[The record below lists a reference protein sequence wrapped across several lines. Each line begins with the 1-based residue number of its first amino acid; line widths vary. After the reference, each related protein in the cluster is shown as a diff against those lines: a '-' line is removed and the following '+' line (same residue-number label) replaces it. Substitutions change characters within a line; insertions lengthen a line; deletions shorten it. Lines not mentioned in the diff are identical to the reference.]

1 MKLRILLFPLIAM
14 SLSPL
19 RGQDE
24 LDMILE
30 EVNREVEAT
39 IPRAGSIEELSRKAE
54 PVTKG
59 SAILDEPEPDLDPDP
74 DLEPATKFKSPKAG
88 EKSQVNETITLPDE
102 TGKVTKMKKS
112 DELPAGIEETRIY
125 TMRNIKLRK
134 SGNADWEDV
143 RIPVPV
149 YYRTRSIAWG
159 QEQLREAFAL
169 RQRIAGYLA
178 KLALLKK
185 EGNML
190 LEEYNKLVLSGIPE
204 EVLGNDSPSI
214 PDTLRNSSLAQ
225 PLRGRDIQIS
235 VQSQP

>member
-1 MKLRILLFPLIAM
+1 MNHRKPIFLLVAFFVCCN
-14 SLSPL
+14 SLAA
-19 RGQDE
+19 QDE
-24 LDMILE
+24 LDQILE
-30 EVNREVEAT
+30 EVNRDVEVN
-39 IPRAGSIEELSRKAE
+39 IPRAGSVEELSRKAE

-59 SAILDEPEPDLDPDP
+59 SAILEEPVPAAPDKRDKTT
-74 DLEPATKFKSPKAG
+74 A
-88 EKSQVNETITLPDE
+88 ETITLPDE
-102 TGKVTKMKKS
+102 TGKVTKMDKAES
-112 DELPAGIEETRIY
+112 LPAGIEETRIY
-125 TMRNIKLRK
+125 TMRSIKLRK
-134 SGNADWEDV
+134 AGSENWEAV

-159 QEQLREAFAL
+159 QEQLREAFTL
-169 RQRIAGYLA
+169 QQRIAGYLE
-178 KLALLKK
+178 KLKILKR

-214 PDTLRNSSLAQ
+214 PDSFRNSSVAQ

>member
-1 MKLRILLFPLIAM
+1 MKHRKLLTLFSVTALTLTPLWA
-14 SLSPL
+14 
-19 RGQDE
+19 QDE
-24 LDMILE
+24 LDQILE

-39 IPRAGSIEELSRKAE
+39 IPRAGSVEELSRKAE

-59 SAILDEPEPDLDPDP
+59 SAILE
-74 DLEPATKFKSPKAG
+74 EPAPESKFKSTPADKKPSAG
-88 EKSQVNETITLPDE
+88 ETITLPDE
-102 TGKVTKMKKS
+102 TGKVTRMEKADS
-112 DELPAGIEETRIY
+112 LPAGIEETRIY

-134 SGNADWEDV
+134 SGNSDWEDV

-169 RQRIAGYLA
+169 QQRIAGYLE
-178 KLALLKK
+178 KLKLLKK

-214 PDTLRNSSLAQ
+214 PEALRNASLAQ